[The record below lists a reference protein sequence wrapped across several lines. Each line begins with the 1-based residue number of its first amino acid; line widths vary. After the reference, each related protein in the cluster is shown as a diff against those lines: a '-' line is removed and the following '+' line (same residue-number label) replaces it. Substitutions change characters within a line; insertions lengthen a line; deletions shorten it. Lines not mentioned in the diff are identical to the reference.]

1 MATLVQVREK
11 RVKLLR
17 AFRRKQRTLD
27 TKIEILERTLSRM
40 IERKRKIP
48 DQGDLLII
56 TNQTDAVVNATNDL
70 VAANVWLAAGFA
82 L

>member
-27 TKIEILERTLSRM
+27 TKIEILERTLGRM

-48 DQGDLLII
+48 DQGDLLVI
-56 TNQTDAVVNATNDL
+56 TNQTDAIVNATNDL

>member
-27 TKIEILERTLSRM
+27 SKIEILERALARM

-48 DQGDLLII
+48 DTRDLMVVTSL
-56 TNQTDAVVNATNDL
+56 TDAVVNATNDL

>member
-1 MATLVQVREK
+1 MATLVQLREK

-48 DQGDLLII
+48 DQADLLVI
-56 TNQTDAVVNATNDL
+56 TNQTDSVVNATNDL

-82 L
+82 V

>member
-27 TKIEILERTLSRM
+27 TKIEILERTLGRM

-48 DQGDLLII
+48 DQGDLLIV
-56 TNQTDAVVNATNDL
+56 TNQTDAIVNATNDL

>member
-1 MATLVQVREK
+1 MTLVQLREK

-27 TKIEILERTLSRM
+27 TRLEILERTLGRM

-48 DQGDLLII
+48 DTRDLMVI
-56 TNQTDAVVNATNDL
+56 TTQTDSIVNATNDL
-70 VAANVWLAAGFA
+70 VAANVWLAAGFTV
-82 L
+82 

>member
-27 TKIEILERTLSRM
+27 TKVEILERSLARM

-48 DQGDLLII
+48 DTKDLMVI
-56 TNQTDAVVNATNDL
+56 TTLTDAVVNATNDL
-70 VAANVWLAAGFA
+70 VAANVWLTAGFA

>member
-1 MATLVQVREK
+1 MTLVQLREK

-27 TKIEILERTLSRM
+27 SKIEILERALGRM

-48 DQGDLLII
+48 DTKDLGVI
-56 TNQTDAVVNATNDL
+56 TNLVDQVVNATNDL
-70 VAANVWLAAGFA
+70 VAANIWLAKGFF

>member
-48 DQGDLLII
+48 DQTDLLVV
-56 TNQTDAVVNATNDL
+56 TNQTDAIVNATNDL

>member
-27 TKIEILERTLSRM
+27 TRIEILERTLGRM

-48 DQGDLLII
+48 DQADLLVV
-56 TNQTDAVVNATNDL
+56 TNQTDAIVNATNDL

>member
-27 TKIEILERTLSRM
+27 TKIEILERTLGRM

>member
-27 TKIEILERTLSRM
+27 SKVEILERNLGRM

-48 DQGDLLII
+48 DAADLWKI
-56 TNQTDAVVNATNDL
+56 TQNLDAIVDADL
-70 VAANVWLAAGFA
+70 ELVKALAWLTAGF
-82 L
+82 LT

>member
-27 TKIEILERTLSRM
+27 TKIEILERTLARM

-48 DQGDLLII
+48 DQADLLVV
-56 TNQTDAVVNATNDL
+56 TNQTDAIVNATNDL